1 MTDIIDKAKKLVQ
14 DNSTKLSLAVA
25 GAASLGCIYFAGK
38 AKGETT
44 LYIDIEAR
52 DTDNDHQSYT
62 LRNR

>member
-1 MTDIIDKAKKLVQ
+1 MTEIIANTKTFVK

-25 GAASLGCIYFAGK
+25 GAATLGCIYFAGK

-52 DTDNDHQSYT
+52 DAENDHQSYT